1 MREFIEHVADR
12 DAFMFRPNRVTPALV
27 VGSTTWDGFSLARKS
42 DSNYGPTIDLFGPG
56 GAVRAARS
64 TADTAFR
71 DDFDGTSAASPF
83 VAGVAAQVL
92 QANPFYGSGQV
103 ESTVRGIATAG
114 MISGTMSSDPNLFVF
129 RY

>member
-1 MREFIEHVADR
+1 MNR
-12 DAFMFRPNRVTPALV
+12 DAFMYRPNRPTPALV
-27 VGSTTWDGFSLARKS
+27 VASAAWNGFSLWRRS
-42 DSNYGPTIDLFGPG
+42 DSNYGPTVDLFAPG
-56 GAVRAARS
+56 DATYTATN
-64 TADTAFR
+64 TADDAFR
-71 DDFDGTSAASPF
+71 TDFGGTSAASPF